1 MVVSVVTAD
10 RLGESGGP
18 LGNLVFPVLST
29 VTKPPEHL
37 TPVQAGEPHGL
48 MLPVAFH
55 EARAAGLPISART
68 WEWWVR
74 VGYEHVWRRR
84 GGAWMPM
91 SVQTRFWMG
100 GYAWGVNMHES

>member
-1 MVVSVVTAD
+1 MAD

-55 EARAAGLPISART
+55 EASAEGLPISVRT
-68 WEWWVR
+68 
-74 VGYEHVWRRR
+74 
-84 GGAWMPM
+84 
-91 SVQTRFWMG
+91 
-100 GYAWGVNMHES
+100 